1 VTSIARAAAMLRLS
15 EQDLTAYLALQPWV
29 EAATVRFAGADEVT
43 VSGSFGVPG
52 VPGLSSPRAEL
63 RGRVLA
69 RGSQLLLRV
78 EAITLGGR
86 AAPGLVNRVLEQ
98 TLNPLVDLADH
109 AVPSRVDSVEV
120 SGGELVIRA
129 SGSDLSLRPPPPR

>member
-1 VTSIARAAAMLRLS
+1 
-15 EQDLTAYLALQPWV
+15 
-29 EAATVRFAGADEVT
+29 
-43 VSGSFGVPG
+43 
-52 VPGLSSPRAEL
+52 L

-78 EAITLGGR
+78 EDITLGGR